1 MYTQCVY
8 VCLPVHVN
16 IYIYITCRHTYICVY
31 VHVCVRVCACVHVYT
46 VCAQLSV
53 RVRTCVCVYVCVY
66 VGICRYVCMYVC
78 MCVCVC
84 VCVCAYLYACVH
96 MCKRA
101 NCQCL
106 WHVPSSFCLHT
117 FSSFRS
123 FYCEPSGQGPLQ
135 HPHDQ
140 VQDHPRSGIVIRRGS
155 CPSVIALSVPGIQSF
170 NTHTQTGLSLM
181 LNSTLF

>member
-1 MYTQCVY
+1 MC
-8 VCLPVHVN
+8 
-16 IYIYITCRHTYICVY
+16 
-31 VHVCVRVCACVHVYT
+31 VCACVRTCVCMCACVYCL
-46 VCAQLSV
+46 CAAVSARADV
-53 RVRTCVCVYVCVY
+53 CVCVYVCVY

-78 MCVCVC
+78 MYVCAYVYVY